1 MTDRVA
7 IHRLLTGV
15 PGLDQILG
23 GGLPEFSF
31 NLIAGAPGAGKTTLA
46 QQIMFAL
53 AGPDRPA
60 LYFTV
65 VGEPPLKMLRYQ
77 QQFTFFDIARV
88 NQTVRYVNLSQD
100 VISGT
105 LEKLLGRI
113 VQQVEA
119 TSPGVVIVDSFRTVA
134 QAAERAQNGDLD
146 LQHFVQQLAIRL
158 TSWQATTF
166 LVGEYQSPAAE
177 ENPVFTVADGL
188 LWLVQSLDRN
198 SMVRKIEVMKMRGQ
212 APIPGLHTFRITN
225 DGLQVFPRVI
235 VGPDEKS
242 RPAGAGAERKTRE
255 RLSIGV
261 KGLDEMLGGGIPAGY
276 SVLLTGPSGS
286 GKSVL
291 ASEFISE
298 GARREEPGIIA
309 VFEKRPTDY
318 SQDGPSGQR
327 FERFVRERKVG
338 IIHSRPLDL
347 SIDEMLHEIVE
358 AIHRL
363 KARRLVIDSLSGFQL
378 ALAPT
383 FREDFRESLYRMVA
397 VLTGMGITMIMTA
410 ELEDSYTDLRF
421 SPHGTAFL
429 TDAIIMQRYIELQ
442 GQLQRAMAVVKV
454 RGSAHSKDLRTFE
467 ITEKGIVM
475 GGALGE
481 YEGLL
486 TGSPALIPS
495 ALPVTHQQKPR
506 RRRASRSTDPED
518 D

>member
-7 IHRLLTGV
+7 IRQLPTGV

-31 NLIAGAPGAGKTTLA
+31 NVIAGAPGAGKTTLA
-46 QQIMFAL
+46 QQIMFTL
-53 AGPDRPA
+53 AGSDRPA
-60 LYFTV
+60 LYLTV

-88 NQTVRYVNLSQD
+88 NESVRYVNLSQD
-100 VISGT
+100 LVSGT

-113 VQQVEA
+113 VQEVEA

-146 LQHFVQQLAIRL
+146 LQHFVQQLAVRL
-158 TSWQATTF
+158 TGWEATTF
-166 LVGEYQSPAAE
+166 LVGEYQPSDAE
-177 ENPVFTVADGL
+177 QNPVFTVADGV

-198 SMVRKIEVMKMRGQ
+198 SMVRKIQIMKMRGQ
-212 APIPGLHTFRITN
+212 APIPGLHTFRITGN
-225 DGLQVFPRVI
+225 GVEVFPRVI
-235 VGPDEKS
+235 VGAEVKP
-242 RPAGAGAERKTRE
+242 RPAVAGAKRTPRE
-255 RLSIGV
+255 RLSLGV
-261 KGLDEMLGGGIPAGY
+261 KGLDDMLGGGIPAGY
-276 SVLLTGPSGS
+276 SVLIAGPSGS

-291 ASEFISE
+291 ATGFISE
-298 GARREEPGIIA
+298 GARHDEPGIIA
-309 VFEKRPTDY
+309 VFEKRPVDY
-318 SQDGPSGQR
+318 SQDGPSGHR
-327 FERFVRERKVG
+327 FEQLVRERKVG
-338 IIHSRPLDL
+338 IIHTRPLDL
-347 SIDEMLHEIVE
+347 SIDEMLSEIIG

-363 KARRLVIDSLSGFQL
+363 KARRLVIDSLSGFEL

-397 VLTGMGITMIMTA
+397 VLTGMGITMLMTA
-410 ELEDSYTDLRF
+410 ELEDSYMDLRF

-429 TDAIIMQRYIELQ
+429 TDAIIMQRYIELK
-442 GQLQRAMAVVKV
+442 GQLQRVMAVVKV

-475 GGALGE
+475 GETLGG

-486 TGSPALIPS
+486 TGSPELIRSAPS
-495 ALPVTHQQKPR
+495 EADDQKPR
-506 RRRASRSTDPED
+506 RRRASRTTRR
-518 D
+518 